1 MSNTGAASVENTGAS
16 GPIKVAWSA
25 AAVIL
30 LVWVWALYAF
40 SDYWINFEQYAY
52 GWLVPFLGIFFFWR
66 RLGMYGSKIDLAAS
80 PIRSRDDLTGM
91 LLLVLLAAS
100 TAPLEFWHQRD
111 TLSRTRVLLI
121 GFQAVA
127 VTLLCLGWMGGRK
140 LRREMLFPTVFFLMA
155 APWISAI
162 EEPVTA
168 GLAEKVSAVIT
179 EMMHWLGIHAQRN
192 GVTITM
198 KAGPVGVDEA
208 CSGIRSLQS
217 GRMYGVALG
226 ELFLLTVPRRL
237 VMVAAAFTFAVVLN
251 ICRTFILCWQ
261 VDAHGMDQLDK
272 VHDMVGGA
280 MSLVLPLMLFAA
292 AWLLRKEEIA
302 LAGPARTALAAV
314 SRRIS
319 HGWLVTAAVVLIAG
333 GFIGVNGWLWRE
345 SLKMPEQT
353 TPNLAVRESPSI
365 IKSPVPEA
373 TLKILT
379 PEPKV
384 MHLLKLK
391 SDIPGERDIGGYY
404 FFWVP
409 NKANG
414 FLLGH
419 RPDVCMAGAGWRK
432 DGETESIKLAIDGK
446 EMDFYKFLWKQ
457 GEQRAV
463 QIWGIWRNGQT
474 VPINYRELN
483 SASAVSWLD
492 LGRKRGS
499 ATELVSINMLYEETV
514 PDLKALGDA
523 MNKLVQYRGQPASK

>member
-1 MSNTGAASVENTGAS
+1 
-16 GPIKVAWSA
+16 
-25 AAVIL
+25 
-30 LVWVWALYAF
+30 
-40 SDYWINFEQYAY
+40 
-52 GWLVPFLGIFFFWR
+52 
-66 RLGMYGSKIDLAAS
+66 
-80 PIRSRDDLTGM
+80 
-91 LLLVLLAAS
+91 
-100 TAPLEFWHQRD
+100 
-111 TLSRTRVLLI
+111 
-121 GFQAVA
+121 
-127 VTLLCLGWMGGRK
+127 
-140 LRREMLFPTVFFLMA
+140 
-155 APWISAI
+155 
-162 EEPVTA
+162 
-168 GLAEKVSAVIT
+168 
-179 EMMHWLGIHAQRN
+179 
-192 GVTITM
+192 
-198 KAGPVGVDEA
+198 
-208 CSGIRSLQS
+208 
-217 GRMYGVALG
+217 
-226 ELFLLTVPRRL
+226 
-237 VMVAAAFTFAVVLN
+237 
-251 ICRTFILCWQ
+251 
-261 VDAHGMDQLDK
+261 
-272 VHDMVGGA
+272 
-280 MSLVLPLMLFAA
+280 
-292 AWLLRKEEIA
+292 
-302 LAGPARTALAAV
+302 
-314 SRRIS
+314 
-319 HGWLVTAAVVLIAG
+319 
-333 GFIGVNGWLWRE
+333 
-345 SLKMPEQT
+345 MPEQT

-391 SDIPGERDIGGYY
+391 SDVPGERDIGGYY

-432 DGETESIKLAIDGK
+432 DGETESIKLTIDGK